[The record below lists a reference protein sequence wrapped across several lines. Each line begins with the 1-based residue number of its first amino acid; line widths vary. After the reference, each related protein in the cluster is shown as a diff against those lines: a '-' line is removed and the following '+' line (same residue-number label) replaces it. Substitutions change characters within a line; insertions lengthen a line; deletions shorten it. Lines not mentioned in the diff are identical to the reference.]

1 MRPRIKYKTVGRI
14 DDGIDMLKNQRQRR
28 KEHCIVLY
36 EYEDGA
42 LGALQVA
49 RTLEFSIGDDH
60 NESTII
66 SLDLIVV
73 VDINS
78 DPKVTPHS

>member
-1 MRPRIKYKTVGRI
+1 
-14 DDGIDMLKNQRQRR
+14 LENQCRQR

-36 EYEDGA
+36 EYEDGT
-42 LGALQVA
+42 LGALQAA
-49 RTLEFSIGDDH
+49 RTLEFSIDDDH
-60 NESTII
+60 NEFTII
-66 SLDLIVV
+66 SLDLVV